1 MVATRFNFGHYFR
14 SSKSYLLLFI
24 TFTVQIM
31 KAILL
36 FISLLGSPL
45 LGISQASG
53 ADIKIGNQNLGLPS
67 LHKGSIYFYWGY
79 NREWYTKSDIK
90 FNSSTCHFTLSGVR
104 ANDRQ
109 SGFGLKN
116 YVYNITIPQFNVRAG
131 YMLSDRFGISFG
143 MDHMKYVVT
152 QKQQVKINGS
162 ISPTTNQVKYA
173 GVYLDEYIKIDSPFL
188 RFEHTNGLNYISM
201 DGEYYLECWHRK
213 NHAQSLGLVTG
224 LSIGML
230 YPRSDVDV
238 FDIEGVNIFHTAGFG
253 ISGIL
258 NVRFQAANHVFLMFQ
273 NRFGEI
279 ILNDILI
286 SDGFQAKQHFGFYQ
300 TAFML
305 GINFN
310 LF

>member
-1 MVATRFNFGHYFR
+1 
-14 SSKSYLLLFI
+14 
-24 TFTVQIM
+24 M
-31 KAILL
+31 KTILL
-36 FISLLGSPL
+36 FIVCLSSSI
-45 LGISQASG
+45 LGIA
-53 ADIKIGNQNLGLPS
+53 QNSSSDLLIRSPNWETPS
-67 LHKGSIYFYWGY
+67 FRKGSVFFYWGY
-79 NREWYTKSDIK
+79 NREWYTKSDIA
-90 FNSSTCHFTLSGVR
+90 FNSSSCHFTLSAVR
-104 ANDRQ
+104 AKDRQ
-109 SGFGLKN
+109 SGLGLKN

-131 YMLSDRFGISFG
+131 YMLSDRFGISVG
-143 MDHMKYVVT
+143 MDHMKYVVV

-162 ISPTTNQVKYA
+162 IAPTQNQIKYS
-173 GVYLDEYIKIDSPFL
+173 GVYLDEFIKIDSPFL

-201 DGEYYLECWHRK
+201 DGEYVMEIWHRR
-213 NHAQSLGLVTG
+213 NHAQSLGLVAGVSVG
-224 LSIGML
+224 LL

-258 NVRFQAANHVFLMFQ
+258 NVRFQVLNHVFLMFQ

-310 LF
+310 LFTPAKNFK